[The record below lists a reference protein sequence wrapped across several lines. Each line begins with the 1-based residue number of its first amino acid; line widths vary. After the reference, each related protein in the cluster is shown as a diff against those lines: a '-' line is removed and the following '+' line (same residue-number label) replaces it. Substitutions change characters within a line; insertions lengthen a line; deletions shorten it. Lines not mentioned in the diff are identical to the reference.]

1 MKQVVTESN
10 LASLNIHARPGSTGN
25 RLCCQKASGGCA
37 PPTPPPP
44 LSLSSDP
51 FASHMIRMLLQFF
64 GCSLRRAQVR
74 WKVLTG
80 LKKQHCSLSLILIAC
95 ASFAGKHQKCM
106 WSGNE
111 GVPAAQQAT
120 RTRGTVMLIPLAF
133 PSLEAG
139 VTGNDFC
146 FFIYKDGKRQ
156 SVFLI

>member
-111 GVPAAQQAT
+111 GVSGSTASHPDPWHCYAY
-120 RTRGTVMLIPLAF
+120 
-133 PSLEAG
+133 PSRLPQPGSWRHREW
-139 VTGNDFC
+139 
-146 FFIYKDGKRQ
+146 
-156 SVFLI
+156 FLFLYI